1 MRRKEDSMAP
11 LVLLAKKQ
19 ASNGSIPD
27 KMVEVL
33 NRPSV

>member
-1 MRRKEDSMAP
+1 MTFAG
-11 LVLLAKKQ
+11 LAGKRNS
-19 ASNGSIPD
+19 ASNGSIQD